1 MSQATTL
8 LGVFRENKAKEKGAF
23 SFDNLFDA
31 DRYPV
36 GGRVVETLETITRKA
51 EEEKPVKNVRRI
63 TIIAGVD
70 FSKSLTA
77 LEELSLEAQ
86 TVDRELEEYAEARE
100 NEGFKWGER

>member
-8 LGVFRENKAKEKGAF
+8 LGIFRENKAKEKGAF

-36 GGRVVETLETITRKA
+36 GGRVVETLETLTRKA
-51 EEEKPVKNVRRI
+51 EEEKPVKNVRHI
-63 TIIAGVD
+63 TIITG
-70 FSKSLTA
+70 SGLTA

-86 TVDRELEEYAEARE
+86 YVDNR
-100 NEGFKWGER
+100 